1 MPRAPR
7 AGAGAAGR
15 PRPSPRCGR
24 APPARPPAGRP
35 AGRGRHTR
43 GPVGRGGRS
52 TRRGPA
58 AWRGCA
64 RAVRD
69 SKDPSR
75 GALLFTAPAWA
86 AFVGGVR
93 REAAGR
99 AA

>member
-1 MPRAPR
+1 MVEHRPRGLPPV
-7 AGAGAAGR
+7 GR
-15 PRPSPRCGR
+15 PGADVTPG
-24 APPARPPAGRP
+24 PA
-35 AGRGRHTR
+35 
-43 GPVGRGGRS
+43 GRGGRS
-52 TRRGPA
+52 RRRGPA

-64 RAVRD
+64 RTVRD

-93 REAAGR
+93 REAAGG

>member
-1 MPRAPR
+1 MLWSNTARAASR
-7 AGAGAAGR
+7 RSAG
-15 PRPSPRCGR
+15 
-24 APPARPPAGRP
+24 PAETSHPG
-35 AGRGRHTR
+35 T
-43 GPVGRGGRS
+43 GRGGPSRAQ
-52 TRRGPA
+52 GPA